1 MRYGFRIRCRPSPL
15 YRICLPMDGGER
27 QALLVDGEL
36 REVDK
41 STSPRRFGSSTFQR
55 CSIHHPSFLRESSQF
70 SLLIIS
76 LTSLCFINWESNDHR
91 STTWIFLYVYMSAA
105 LFANIFKC
113 KSADKCTRLYPIHA
127 YIQIFNILIKYLI
140 FYRRYLIKK

>member
-15 YRICLPMDGGER
+15 YRICLPMDSGGR

-36 REVDK
+36 REVDR

-76 LTSLCFINWESNDHR
+76 LASLRFINRKSNVHHP
-91 STTWIFLYVYMSAA
+91 TTRILYDA
-105 LFANIFKC
+105 LICMLLLATIYHNDINLLLNIQ
-113 KSADKCTRLYPIHA
+113 
-127 YIQIFNILIKYLI
+127 YICMYNYCI
-140 FYRRYLIKK
+140 